1 MSATKSNGAHKPAA
15 KRGPRR
21 MSRGARREHLV
32 AVAMPL
38 VAEQG
43 LSGFS
48 LEEVADR
55 ARVTRN
61 LLYHYFPRGR
71 EDITVAVAERAGHEL
86 TDGWVTDESIPLAER
101 QAANFGRFF
110 DHSKQPSDAWRVYR
124 LARASTDTDLHA
136 MIDQYQ
142 DVIVRGIA
150 QNNLGMTDPPP
161 LARMA
166 IKAALAFSETM
177 LDEAR
182 ESDVPREQVM
192 QVVAQT
198 IVQTLETIRSMLP
211 ESTR

>member
-1 MSATKSNGAHKPAA
+1 
-15 KRGPRR
+15 

-32 AVAMPL
+32 DVALPL

-55 ARVTRN
+55 AEVTRN

-71 EDITVAVAERAGHEL
+71 EDIIAAVAERAGHEM
-86 TDGWVTDESIPLAER
+86 TDGWVTDDSIPLAER
-101 QAANFGRFF
+101 QAVNFVRFF
-110 DHSKQPSDAWRVYR
+110 DHSKDPSDAWRVYR
-124 LARASTDTDLHA
+124 LARASTDTELHA
-136 MIDQYQ
+136 IIDQYQ
-142 DVIVRGIA
+142 EVIVRGIA

-166 IKAALAFSETM
+166 IKAALAFGETM

-182 ESDVPREQVM
+182 GSDVPREKVLQVI
-192 QVVAQT
+192 AQT
-198 IVQTLETIRSMLP
+198 ILQAMETIRATLP
-211 ESTR
+211 ES